1 MSNINIGDR
10 FGKLVIIST
19 APNRHNRAMWQV
31 HCDCNTT
38 KVVSAK
44 NLKNRHTTSCGCN
57 RKRPRKIENLL
68 GQKFNRLIVIEKVI
82 IDNKVQWKLQ
92 CSCENKTIVGP
103 FKSIRFR
110 SGHTKSCG
118 CLAKETASKNA
129 TERNYLTRQYE
140 PIEAA
145 SRLVF
150 LAKYNDGT
158 LTFDQFHTMS
168 QMICTYC
175 GKQPSNKRTA
185 INNQSDKS
193 FNKEDSVFIYN
204 GLDRIDNNLPHNID
218 NCQTACWECNRAR
231 RKLPLTDF
239 ISHIDLINQNTNRQ
253 MPDYISLYN
262 SNVADLSRFYRIK
275 GILYGI
281 YKDLQIDFDLAAF
294 IMSQECF
301 YCKTINS
308 CKTKCHDDK
317 KDVILRNG
325 LDRINQKLPHT
336 LDNCVACCKICN
348 FMKTKQSAT
357 QFRSWASRVYDYSI
371 ASKLLQY

>member
-1 MSNINIGDR
+1 MSSVRLMTEPGTVFGRLTVLNYTFIRDDR
-10 FGKLVIIST
+10 
-19 APNRHNRAMWQV
+19 
-31 HCDCNTT
+31 
-38 KVVSAK
+38 
-44 NLKNRHTTSCGCN
+44 
-57 RKRPRKIENLL
+57 
-68 GQKFNRLIVIEKVI
+68 KF
-82 IDNKVQWKLQ
+82 
-92 CSCENKTIVGP
+92 CSCECSCGNVITIAEHNLLQGD
-103 FKSIRFR
+103 
-110 SGHTKSCG
+110 TKSCG

-253 MPDYISLYN
+253 KN
-262 SNVADLSRFYRIK
+262 
-275 GILYGI
+275 
-281 YKDLQIDFDLAAF
+281 
-294 IMSQECF
+294 
-301 YCKTINS
+301 
-308 CKTKCHDDK
+308 
-317 KDVILRNG
+317 
-325 LDRINQKLPHT
+325 
-336 LDNCVACCKICN
+336 
-348 FMKTKQSAT
+348 
-357 QFRSWASRVYDYSI
+357 
-371 ASKLLQY
+371 LLLH